1 MTATDFDVEATGQDQ
16 VSRFLAELPGS
27 IRARLRAETER
38 LTMEMRQAVK
48 SKLSGGVLNIRTAHL
63 IDSIRSEVVESEE
76 SVTGIVASN
85 DGQGVIDPKTG
96 FNYAKFWEFDGGTVS
111 VKAHLKTVAR
121 GNRTFQRQV
130 PAGTRQAGRRPYMV
144 PTLDE
149 FRARIIADLSA
160 AADPTLAR
168 R

>member
-1 MTATDFDVEATGQDQ
+1 MSDFGVQGTGQDQ

-27 IRARLRAETER
+27 IRARLRVETER

-48 SKLSGGVLNIRTAHL
+48 AKLSGPVLNIRTAHL
-63 IDSIRSEVVESEE
+63 IDSIGSEVVEGEE

-96 FNYAKFWEFDGGTVS
+96 FNYAKFWEFDGGSLS

-121 GNRTFQRQV
+121 GNRMFQRQV
-130 PAGTRQAGRRPYMV
+130 RPGTRNAGRRPYMV

-149 FRARIIADLSA
+149 FRARIVADLSA
-160 AADPTLAR
+160 AADPVLAR
-168 R
+168 